1 MNLTISCP
9 QCGYNEYKALNTKTN
24 KEVTIIISKCE
35 TTACELQIPEDEI
48 DNTFERRKIYVF
60 QVIILYLSRPCRI
73 VWMMILS
80 KLI

>member
-48 DNTFERRKIYVF
+48 DNTCER
-60 QVIILYLSRPCRI
+60 QED
-73 VWMMILS
+73 
-80 KLI
+80 

>member
-9 QCGYNEYKALNTKTN
+9 QCGYNEYEALNTKTN

-48 DNTFERRKIYVF
+48 DNTFERQEDLCLPSHYT
-60 QVIILYLSRPCRI
+60 ILEQTLSDC
-73 VWMMILS
+73 LDDDS
-80 KLI
+80 L

>member
-1 MNLTISCP
+1 MNLPISCP

-48 DNTFERRKIYVF
+48 DNTFERQEDLCLPSHYT
-60 QVIILYLSRPCRI
+60 ILEQTLSDC
-73 VWMMILS
+73 LDDDS
-80 KLI
+80 L

>member
-1 MNLTISCP
+1 MNLTIYCP

-48 DNTFERRKIYVF
+48 DNTFERQEDLCLPSHYT
-60 QVIILYLSRPCRI
+60 ILEQTLSDC
-73 VWMMILS
+73 LDDDS
-80 KLI
+80 L